1 MTMTDEKITSGR
13 AFERFINFSDG
24 VTAVA
29 ITLLALPL
37 VNIAAPQGEQTV
49 WDVITLNSGA
59 IWAFAITFAVV
70 GTMWKSHARVFQSIQ
85 GYDHAMFML
94 NLAWLALI
102 VLLPWPASLY
112 GTSGNSVH
120 QNGAP
125 LSGAGLFYWLVLALI
140 SFLLSA
146 MSIHAS
152 RTPGLRDESDTKA
165 HRGGTVRGAA
175 VRGLVFTIACIV
187 IGVVSLFAPV
197 VAEWLPLILIPISI
211 FTNRY
216 QRKQLRTA

>member
-1 MTMTDEKITSGR
+1 MADEKITSGR
-13 AFERFINFSDG
+13 AFDRFISFSDS

-29 ITLLALPL
+29 ITLLALSL
-37 VNIAAPQGEQTV
+37 VNIAAPQGEQSV

-85 GYDHAMFML
+85 GYDHPMFLL
-94 NLAWLALI
+94 NLTWLALI

-125 LSGAGLFYWLVLALI
+125 LSGAGLFYWLVLAAI

-152 RTPGLRDESDTKA
+152 RTPGLRDEAEMKA
-165 HRGGTVRGAA
+165 HQGGPVRGAA
-175 VRGLVFTIACIV
+175 VRGLVFTVACIV
-187 IGVVSLFAPV
+187 IGIASLFTPI
-197 VAEWLPLILIPISI
+197 VAEWLPLILVPIGI

-216 QRKQLRTA
+216 QRKQLRST

>member
-1 MTMTDEKITSGR
+1 MADEKITSGR
-13 AFERFINFSDG
+13 AFERFISFSDA

-37 VNIAAPQGEQTV
+37 VNIAAPQGEQSI
-49 WDVITLNSGA
+49 WDVIALNSGA

-85 GYDHAMFML
+85 AYDHPMFML
-94 NLAWLALI
+94 NLAWLGLI

-125 LSGAGLFYWLVLALI
+125 LAGAGLFYWLILAAI

-152 RTPGLRDESDTKA
+152 RTPGLRDAAEMKN
-165 HRGGTVRGAA
+165 HQGGTVRGAA
-175 VRGLVFTIACIV
+175 VRGLVFTVACVV
-187 IGVVSLFAPV
+187 IGIVSLFAPI
-197 VAEWLPLILIPISI
+197 VAEWLPLALVPIAI
-211 FTNRY
+211 FTDRY
-216 QRKQLRTA
+216 QRKQLRTT

>member
-1 MTMTDEKITSGR
+1 MANEKVTSGR
-13 AFERFINFSDG
+13 AFERFISFSDA

-37 VNIAAPQGEQTV
+37 VDIAAPQGEQSV

-85 GYDHAMFML
+85 GYDHPMFML

-102 VLLPWPASLY
+102 VLLPWPTSLY

-125 LSGAGLFYWLVLALI
+125 LAGAGLFYWLVLAAI

-152 RTPGLRDESDTKA
+152 RTPGLRDDTQMKA
-165 HRGGTVRGAA
+165 LQGGRVRGAA
-175 VRGLVFTIACIV
+175 MRGVVFTVACIA
-187 IGVVSLFAPV
+187 IGIVSLFAPL
-197 VAEWLPLILIPISI
+197 VAEWLPLILLPIGI
-211 FTNRY
+211 ITNRY
-216 QRKQLRTA
+216 QRKALQST

>member
-1 MTMTDEKITSGR
+1 MVDGKITSGR

-37 VNIAAPQGEQTV
+37 VNIAAPQGAETI
-49 WDVITLNSGA
+49 WDVITRNSGA
-59 IWAFAITFAVV
+59 ISAFAITFAVV

-85 GYDHAMFML
+85 GYDQPMFLL

-112 GTSGNSVH
+112 GTSSNSVH
-120 QNGAP
+120 QSGDP
-125 LSGAGLFYWLVLALI
+125 LAGAGLFYWLVLAAI

-152 RTPGLRDESDTKA
+152 RTPGLREDSEMRA
-165 HRGGTVRGAA
+165 RPGGSVRGAA
-175 VRGLVFTIACIV
+175 VRGLVFTVACV
-187 IGVVSLFAPV
+187 AIGLSSLFSPV
-197 VAEWLPLILIPISI
+197 AAQWLPLILVPIAI
-211 FTNRY
+211 FTGRY
-216 QRKQLRTA
+216 QRKQIRST

>member
-1 MTMTDEKITSGR
+1 MADQTITRGR
-13 AFERFINFSDG
+13 AFDRFINFSDAI
-24 VTAVA
+24 TAVA

-37 VNIAAPQGEQTV
+37 VNIATPQGEQSV
-49 WDVITLNSGA
+49 WDVISLNSGA

-85 GYDHAMFML
+85 GYDHPMFLL

-102 VLLPWPASLY
+102 VLLPWPTSLY

-120 QNGAP
+120 QSGAP
-125 LSGAGLFYWLVLALI
+125 LAGAGLFYWLVLAAI
-140 SFLLSA
+140 SFLLTA

-152 RTPGLRDESDTKA
+152 RTPGLRDEVEMNP

-175 VRGLVFTIACIV
+175 VRGSVFTIACII
-187 IGVVSLFAPV
+187 IGIASLFAPI
-197 VAEWLPLILIPISI
+197 VAEWLPLVLVPIAI

-216 QRKQLRTA
+216 QRKQLRST